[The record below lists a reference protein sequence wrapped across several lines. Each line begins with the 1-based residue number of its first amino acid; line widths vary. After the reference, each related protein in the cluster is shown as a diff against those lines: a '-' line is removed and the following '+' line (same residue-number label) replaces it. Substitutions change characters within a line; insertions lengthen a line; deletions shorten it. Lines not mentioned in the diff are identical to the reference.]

1 MKKIIILAF
10 ALMLSACSMGGSGSI
25 KWDDARQLRVGMT
38 ESELTA
44 KMGTPYSVTSKSDG
58 TEIWV
63 WVNVDLLMGTQT
75 MSVIIKDG
83 KVVTVPKIPDSFR

>member
-1 MKKIIILAF
+1 MKKLIILAF
-10 ALMLSACSMGGSGSI
+10 ALMLSGCSMGGSGSI

-38 ESELTA
+38 ESELTS

>member
-1 MKKIIILAF
+1 
-10 ALMLSACSMGGSGSI
+10 MGGSGSI